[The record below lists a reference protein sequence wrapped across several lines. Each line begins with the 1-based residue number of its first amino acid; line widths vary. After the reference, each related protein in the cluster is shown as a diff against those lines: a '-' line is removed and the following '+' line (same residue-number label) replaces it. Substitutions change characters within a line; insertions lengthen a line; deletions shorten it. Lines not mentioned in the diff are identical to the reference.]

1 MKVLI
6 VGLGSI
12 AMKHINALKI
22 IDSAVQIFALRSSS
36 TSPSIEG
43 IINIYDYSSVAELN
57 FDFAIISNP
66 TSLHAEA
73 IKSLIPFH
81 LPLFIEKPL
90 FSELGNEV
98 LISEVKANHINTY
111 VACNLRFLDCLQFAK
126 KFIKNKTINEVNS
139 YCGSYLPD
147 WRADVDWRKVYS
159 ANAAMGGGVHLDLI
173 HELDYLY
180 WLLGKPQKSTKFL
193 KKHSSLQIEAIDY
206 ANYILEYE
214 NFVSSVILNYY
225 RKDSK
230 RSLEIVMKDSTILV
244 DILKNCV
251 YENGF
256 LVFESQQ
263 KPIDTYETQLRYF
276 LNQLDLKQN
285 SFNDMEEA
293 YQILKICL

>member
-12 AMKHINALKI
+12 AIKHINALKI

-36 TSPSIEG
+36 SSPSIEG
-43 IINIYDYSSVAELN
+43 IIDIYDYSSVAELN

-73 IKSLIPFH
+73 IKSLIPFQ

-90 FSELGNEV
+90 FSELANEV
-98 LISEVKANHINTY
+98 LISEVKANQINTY
-111 VACNLRFLDCLQFAK
+111 VACNLRFLDCLQFTK
-126 KFIKNKTINEVNS
+126 NFIKNKRINEVNS
-139 YCGSYLPD
+139 YCGSYLPE
-147 WRADVDWRKVYS
+147 WRSNVDWRKVYS

-180 WLLGKPQKSTKFL
+180 WLFGKPQKSSKIL
-193 KKHSSLQIEAIDY
+193 KNNSSLQIDAIDY
-206 ANYILEYE
+206 ANYTLEYE
-214 NFVSSVILNYY
+214 NFVTSAILNYY

-230 RSLEIVMKDSTILV
+230 RTLEIVMQESTVFV

-251 YENGF
+251 YEDGV

-263 KPIDTYETQLRYF
+263 KVLATYESQLRYF
-276 LNQLDLKQN
+276 IDRLNLKQKN
-285 SFNDMEEA
+285 FNDIEEA
-293 YQILKICL
+293 YRILKICL